1 MIGKSLSHY
10 RILEKLASGGMG
22 VGYRAMDDHLER
34 CVALK
39 VLPDGAIADDAARR
53 RFRREPIALSILNHT
68 NIAAIYDF
76 DTQDGVDLLV
86 IEFVPGLPLPQPIQ
100 D

>member
-10 RILEKLASGGMG
+10 RILEKLAPGGMG
-22 VGYRAMDDHLER
+22 VVYRAMDEHLDR

-53 RFRREPIALSILNHT
+53 RFRREAMALSRLNHA

-76 DTQDGVDLLV
+76 D
-86 IEFVPGLPLPQPIQ
+86 
-100 D
+100 